1 MRGHAKT
8 SQIKPSIVTSVQGI
22 VKVTTACR
30 SIYIGEGGLG
40 VSCSIAKGLWNSSM
54 MLTQITSAEAEANL
68 NNLCD
73 RAVETGEVIVITR
86 PNGKNA
92 VLISEAELE
101 SLLETLYLLRSPANA
116 TRLFTALK
124 RAKARVIQPQTLDE
138 ICKKF
143 GINEEDDTENEVAIA
158 S

>member
-1 MRGHAKT
+1 MST
-8 SQIKPSIVTSVQGI
+8 
-22 VKVTTACR
+22 
-30 SIYIGEGGLG
+30 E
-40 VSCSIAKGLWNSSM
+40 
-54 MLTQITSAEAEANL
+54 ITYTDAEANL
-68 NNLCD
+68 EHLCD
-73 RAVETGEVIVITR
+73 RAVETGELIVINR

-116 TRLFTALK
+116 TRLLTALK
-124 RAKARVIQPQTLDE
+124 RAKSRVIQPQTLDE

-143 GINEEDDTENEVAIA
+143 GINQEDDSENEVAIA

>member
-1 MRGHAKT
+1 M
-8 SQIKPSIVTSVQGI
+8 S
-22 VKVTTACR
+22 
-30 SIYIGEGGLG
+30 
-40 VSCSIAKGLWNSSM
+40 
-54 MLTQITSAEAEANL
+54 TQITSAEAEENL
-68 NNLCD
+68 ENLCD
-73 RAVETGEVIVITR
+73 RAVESGELIVITS

-101 SLLETLYLLRSPANA
+101 SLLETLYLLRSPANV

-124 RAKARVIQPQTLDE
+124 RAKARVIQPQPLEE